1 MSSSGRQSA
10 RDGRWTK
17 KYPFVYRQLKEVAA
31 AGDFDTDQAKTD
43 TPTLY
48 FQTYRNPDTLKSGM
62 INRIHYR
69 LNPVGVVTFTLR
81 LWAAA
86 IAADYESNL
95 NMLWE
100 SPAAQA
106 ADTDY
111 DITEL
116 EIPFILAAEGLMY
129 YSLDWTGAT
138 GNIQGFIE
146 VSGETYE

>member
-1 MSSSGRQSA
+1 MAARQSA

-17 KYPFVYRQLKEVAA
+17 KYPFVYRELKEVAA
-31 AGDFDTDQAKTD
+31 AGQFDTDQAKTD
-43 TPTLY
+43 TPTLT
-48 FQTYRNPDTLKSGM
+48 FATYRNPDTLKSGM

-69 LNPVGVVTFTLR
+69 LNFANAVTYQLR

-95 NMLWE
+95 NMLYE
-100 SPAAQA
+100 GAAAQA
-106 ADTDY
+106 DDTDY

-116 EIPFILAAEGLMY
+116 DIPFILAAEGLMY
-129 YSLDWTGAT
+129 YSIDWTAAC